1 MSLAHCPIH
10 SFSLPILFIHFQNK
24 KQVYTEAVAM
34 QEARKAALTAASN
47 GGGGATAA
55 AAMDTD
61 DTSGVGAGWT
71 VASDAQGQAA
81 QLVEVEAA
89 LSDARRGIKAED
101 EKFAAWK
108 MENVRRK
115 HNYIPFVVALFR
127 MLAER
132 GQLKGM
138 IEKANSS
145 SRE

>member
-1 MSLAHCPIH
+1 
-10 SFSLPILFIHFQNK
+10 
-24 KQVYTEAVAM
+24 M
-34 QEARKAALTAASN
+34 QEARKAALAAASN
-47 GGGGATAA
+47 HSGSGAA
-55 AAMDTD
+55 ASAMETD
-61 DTSGVGAGWT
+61 DSTSVGPGWA
-71 VASDAQGQAA
+71 VASDAQGQAV
-81 QLVEVEAA
+81 QLTEVEAA
-89 LSDARRGIKAED
+89 LSEARRGIEAED

-138 IEKANSS
+138 IEKAKSS